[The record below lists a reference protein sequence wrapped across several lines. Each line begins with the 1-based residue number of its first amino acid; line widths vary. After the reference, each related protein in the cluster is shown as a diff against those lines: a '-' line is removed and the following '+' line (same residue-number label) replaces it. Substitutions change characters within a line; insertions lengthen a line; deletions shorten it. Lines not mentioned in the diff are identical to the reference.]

1 MKKLIFML
9 LGMSLCLAAT
19 AARPQLPGGL
29 TTWGKPDVSL
39 LKKKQ
44 IVRDRWMSAPVACDS
59 RNVLA
64 INQFFTQ
71 RGVTP
76 DDNLL
81 MKRAPHRLNA
91 DDVMSSKILF
101 LMCYDFDFDTE
112 AFTLSK
118 CYFDGGWNVEMEQV
132 GDGVFNAYTM
142 LAPVPATVN
151 VDYNT
156 GTAELQ
162 MGYLGGWQWS
172 DTTTTGFG
180 TRKTTI
186 VTDTTEYV
194 YLIDEGYF
202 MGENEDFTHIS
213 GQVYQ
218 DGSIYFPDGW
228 SCYTIDYVTINET
241 NYRGVTT
248 TTQDTV
254 MSITPFYR
262 DTYMMT
268 PNAVHDYDIDYSE
281 YGYEPPILHETND
294 VYMFQ
299 YDDTTAVVW
308 NIWGMG
314 GRGVCMYVRGD
325 GSMTLPAYQVAGT
338 TDVAIYEEAY
348 PEYDWSEGY
357 ENVIVAYDMEAGQYT
372 ASDLMGEVT
381 PEALSWGATVL
392 WNYCILD
399 GNYYALST
407 FPLTNNEVH
416 FVNDERF
423 MLGTS
428 ASPVINFVVFDDH
441 VVVTAE
447 PMGENASVYLFNNE
461 GVMVENPCA
470 VARTEEDQHLLFS
483 AVESDYGKNISEMV
497 TVDIL
502 VPALEKETII
512 GDVNGDNTIS
522 LHDVILLIDY
532 LVNGCLEGDVSIQ
545 LENADIDQDGVIGLN
560 DVAALASLIVEGH

>member
-1 MKKLIFML
+1 MKKLFFIL

-19 AARPQLPGGL
+19 AAHPQLKGGL
-29 TTWGKPDVSL
+29 TTWGKPDMSSI
-39 LKKKQ
+39 KKKQ
-44 IVRDRWMSAPVACDS
+44 IVRDRWMSAPIACDS
-59 RNVLA
+59 KNVLA
-64 INQFFTQ
+64 INQFFAQ

-81 MKRAPHRLNA
+81 MRRAPHRLSA
-91 DDVMSSKILF
+91 DDVLSSKILF

-118 CYFDGGWNVEMEQV
+118 CYFDGGWNLKMEQV
-132 GDGVFNAYTM
+132 GDGVFNAYM
-142 LAPVPATVN
+142 MPAPGPATVH

-156 GTAELQ
+156 GAAELE
-162 MGYLGGWQWS
+162 MGYLGGWQWRDS
-172 DTTTTGFG
+172 TTTGSG
-180 TRKTTI
+180 TRKTMI

-202 MGENEDFTHIS
+202 MGENDDFTNIS

-228 SCYTIDYVTINET
+228 SRYTVDYVTISET

-262 DTYMMT
+262 DTYLMT
-268 PNAVHDYDIDYSE
+268 PNAAHDYDISYRL
-281 YGYEPPILHETND
+281 YGYEPSVLHETND

-308 NIWGMG
+308 NIWGLG

-338 TDVAIYEEAY
+338 MDVAFYEEDY

-357 ENVIVAYDMEAGQYT
+357 EIVIVDYDMENGQYSM
-372 ASDLMGEVT
+372 SDLMGEVT

-399 GNYYALST
+399 GNYYAFST
-407 FPLTNNEVH
+407 LPITNNEIH

-428 ASPVINFVVFDDH
+428 ECPVITSVVFDDH

-447 PMGENASVYLFNNE
+447 PMSENASVFLFNNR
-461 GVMVENPCA
+461 GVMVANPYT
-470 VARTEEDQHLLFS
+470 VARTEEDQLLLFS
-483 AVESDYGKNISEMV
+483 AVESDYGKNISELV
-497 TVDIL
+497 TAEVL

-512 GDVNGDNTIS
+512 GDLNGDNTIS
-522 LHDVILLIDY
+522 LQDVILLIDY
-532 LVNGCLEGDVSIQ
+532 LVNGYLEGDVSIQ
-545 LENADIDQDGVIGLN
+545 LENADIDRDGAISLN
-560 DVAALASLIVEGH
+560 DLAVLVSLIVEGH